1 MNCKE
6 ALEKL
11 QEIIDKEA
19 NDVDARK
26 VKEHLEH
33 CRECLSKYEFEELFR
48 AFVIKKASLETK
60 TSLLREKI
68 LKCCNEPEKA
78 TGGLFNCGL
87 KTCSI
92 LVSAAVAI
100 ILCIVTAFMVSGFY
114 RHQAYIVPF
123 EEKHINYIENTD
135 VGKPLVGE
143 LLSVRNHLNNDLRLS
158 LTGDPKGFRLI
169 GAGFS
174 QVRDSRFVHIRYKK
188 GADFISLFISDGD
201 VNLPDFEQMFYHSI
215 EYHMHVS
222 DNCLVL
228 YWKCGKNHIIAVS
241 ENPGLDMTPLIPVIK
256 IS

>member
-19 NDVDARK
+19 NDVDARE

-48 AFVIKKASLETK
+48 AFVIEKASIEAK
-60 TSLLREKI
+60 TDLLREKI
-68 LKCCNEPEKA
+68 LKCCDKPERAK
-78 TGGLFNCGL
+78 GLFGSGL
-87 KTCSI
+87 KIGAI

-100 ILCIVTAFMVSGFY
+100 ILCVITAFTVAEFY

-123 EEKHINYIENTD
+123 EEKHMNSIEYAD
-135 VGKPLVGE
+135 YSKPLVGE
-143 LLSVRNHLNNDLRLS
+143 LLSVRDYLNNNLRIS

-174 QVRDSRFVHIRYKK
+174 NVKSGRFAHIRYRK
-188 GADFISLFISDGD
+188 GADYISLFIS
-201 VNLPDFEQMFYHSI
+201 NYPISSRCHI
-215 EYHMHVS
+215 T
-222 DNCLVL
+222 VL
-228 YWKCGKNHIIAVS
+228 STICMSAIIAWFYIGNAAITV
-241 ENPGLDMTPLIPVIK
+241 
-256 IS
+256 